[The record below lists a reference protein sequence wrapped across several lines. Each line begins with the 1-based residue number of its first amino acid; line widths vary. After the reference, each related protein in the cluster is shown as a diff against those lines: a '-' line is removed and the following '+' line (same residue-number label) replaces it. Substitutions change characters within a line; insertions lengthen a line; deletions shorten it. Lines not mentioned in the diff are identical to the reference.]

1 MREMV
6 IRVRNNFVSFIDE
19 FSLQLKRNLVNID
32 TNASFAE
39 YINEDRKQ
47 DQRLKTLEEKHH
59 QMNTIIEQVE
69 GTPRH

>member
-59 QMNTIIEQVE
+59 QMNTIIE
-69 GTPRH
+69 